1 MLASTSNY
9 ISKLVIRYEQKLIE
23 LGTGILTTTKGP
35 GHNSTLSDF
44 IKMQVPNNMLSV
56 SQKPQ
61 KKNNNGTLKFSLL
74 KFLSLQSCLRYWC
87 NTEEELRSLMIP
99 EQCQY
104 LLFEELSGST

>member
-1 MLASTSNY
+1 MVLASTSNY

-61 KKNNNGTLKFSLL
+61 KKTTMVPSSSRYLNSSVFSHVYGIGVILKKS
-74 KFLSLQSCLRYWC
+74 
-87 NTEEELRSLMIP
+87 
-99 EQCQY
+99 
-104 LLFEELSGST
+104 